1 MDFNNVWMIAP
12 IMAILSIATGLFI
25 LRWVRSQDPGSERT
39 RFIGGAIKV
48 GSNAFLKRMYSTLSI
63 FVGLMA
69 VVLLVFLPHPIWL
82 TSTPINNLTLAI
94 SYIFGSI
101 CSGLAGYVG
110 MDVATDSNMRSATAA
125 AKHGISKAFQVAY
138 RGGAVMGLAVV
149 GLALFGVSVVYFI
162 TGDPTYIVGF
172 SFGASAMALFAKAG
186 GGIFTKT
193 ADIAA
198 DLVGKVEMGL
208 EEDDPRNPAVIA
220 DNVGD
225 NVGDCAGMGA
235 DLFDSYVASLMA
247 VMVLGVALGGYHI
260 ELPLVFAGI
269 GVITSIIGVFLVN
282 VKEGQEPGP
291 ILNNGTYLATAIYL
305 TLSGAATYL
314 LGYEWKIWGAAAV
327 GLIVGVIIGMTTDFF
342 TSGDKGPTQ
351 KTAEASQTGPAITII
366 TGFSYGLLS
375 VLPPLVGIGLGSFL
389 AYTLGESI
397 GPGYGFYGIGIAAFG
412 MLSIVGMVIASD
424 SFGPIGDNA
433 KGIAEMS
440 GLGEKS
446 VEILDK
452 LDAAGNTSKAITKGF
467 AIGAAG
473 LTVISILAAFKE
485 QADAQLGTHLTFDLM
500 NPVVMAG
507 AFIGVAMPPVFSAL
521 LMLGVGKNAQ
531 RMIEEVRRQFRE
543 IKGLREAVPGVNP
556 DYAKCVDIA
565 TVGALQELLPATL
578 IVIVTT
584 LAVGLIF
591 GVQGLGG
598 YLAGTIFSGLVFA
611 LLMSNAGGLWDNA
624 KKFIEAGNLGGKH
637 SEAHKAAVIGDTVGD
652 PFKDTAGP
660 SLNTMIT
667 VIGLI
672 ANIFL
677 PLFLLYALIR

>member
-1 MDFNNVWMIAP
+1 MVFENAWYIAP
-12 IMAILSIATGLFI
+12 LVAISSILTGFFI
-25 LRWVRSQDPGSERT
+25 LRWVKSQDPGSERT
-39 RFIGGAIKV
+39 RFIGGAIKQ
-48 GSNAFLKRMYSTLSI
+48 GSQAFLNRMFRTLAM
-63 FVGLMA
+63 FVAVMA
-69 VVLLVFLPHPIWL
+69 LILFIFLPHPIWL
-82 TSTPINNLTLAI
+82 TSTPVNNVMLAVA
-94 SYIFGSI
+94 YIFGSL

-125 AKHGISKAFQVAY
+125 QKGISKAFQVSY

-149 GLALFGVSVVYFI
+149 GLALSGISVVYYI
-162 TGDPTYIVGF
+162 TKDPTYIVGF

-186 GGIFTKT
+186 GGIYTKT

-198 DLVGKVEMGL
+198 DLVGKVEMNL

-247 VMVLGVALGGYHI
+247 VMLLGVVIGGYYV

-269 GVITSIIGVFLVN
+269 GVLTSIIGVFLVN
-282 VKEGQEPGP
+282 VREGQEPGP
-291 ILNNGTYLATAIYL
+291 ILNNGTYTATILYL
-305 TLSGAATYL
+305 ILSGAATFL
-314 LGYEWKIWGAAAV
+314 LGYEWRIWGAAACGLVV
-327 GLIVGVIIGMTTDFF
+327 GIIIGMTTNFF
-342 TSGDKGPTQ
+342 TSGDKTPTRR
-351 KTAEASQTGPAITII
+351 TAEASQTGPAVTII

-375 VLPPLVGIGLGSFL
+375 IFPPLVGIGVGSYL
-389 AYTLGESI
+389 AYSLCEAI
-397 GPGYGFYGIGIAAFG
+397 GSGYGVYGVGIAAFG

-440 GLGEKS
+440 KMKS
-446 VEILDK
+446 ETIDILNK

-473 LTVISILAAFKE
+473 LTVISILAAYKE
-485 QADAQLGTHLTFDLM
+485 VAETQMLSKVTFDLM
-500 NPVVMAG
+500 NPIVLAG
-507 AFIGVAMPPVFSAL
+507 AFIGVAMPPIFSAL
-521 LMLGVGKNAQ
+521 LMLGVGRNAQ

-543 IKGLREAVPGVNP
+543 IPGLLEGKPGVNP

-565 TVGALQELLPATL
+565 TIGAIQELLPATI
-578 IVIVTT
+578 IVIVVT
-584 LAVGLIF
+584 LVVGFVF
-591 GVQGLGG
+591 GIQGLGG
-598 YLAGTIFSGLVFA
+598 YLAGSIFSGLVFA

-624 KKFIEAGNLGGKH
+624 KKYIEEGNLGGKH
-637 SEAHKAAVIGDTVGD
+637 SDAHKAAVIGDTVGD

-660 SLNTMIT
+660 SLNTMVT
-667 VIGLI
+667 VMGLV

-677 PLFLLYALIR
+677 PLFLLFALIR

>member
-1 MDFNNVWMIAP
+1 
-12 IMAILSIATGLFI
+12 MAILSILTGLYI
-25 LRWVRSQDPGSERT
+25 LRWVKSQDPGSERT
-39 RFIGGAIKV
+39 RFIGGAIKE
-48 GSNAFLKRMYSTLSI
+48 GSQAFLSRMYRTLAM
-63 FVGLMA
+63 FVA
-69 VVLLVFLPHPIWL
+69 VMSLVLFVFLPHPIWL
-82 TSTPINNLTLAI
+82 TSTPMNNVMLAVA
-94 SYIFGSI
+94 YLFGSL
-101 CSGLAGYVG
+101 CSGVAGYIG

-125 AKHGISKAFQVAY
+125 QKGISKAFQVSY
-138 RGGAVMGLAVV
+138 RGGSVMGLAVV
-149 GLALFGVSVVYFI
+149 GLALAGVSVVYFI
-162 TGDPTYIVGF
+162 TKDPTYIVGF
-172 SFGASAMALFAKAG
+172 SFGASAIALFAKAG
-186 GGIFTKT
+186 GGIYTKT

-198 DLVGKVEMGL
+198 DLVGKVELDL

-247 VMVLGVALGGYHI
+247 VMILGVFIGGYYV

-269 GVITSIIGVFLVN
+269 GVLTSIIGVFLVN

-291 ILNNGTYLATAIYL
+291 VLNNGTYTATILYL
-305 TLSGAATYL
+305 ILSGVATYL
-314 LGYEWKIWGAAAV
+314 LGYEWRIWGAAAC
-327 GLIVGVIIGMTTDFF
+327 GLVAGVVIGMTTDYF
-342 TSGDKGPTQ
+342 TSGDKPPTQ
-351 KTAEASQTGPAITII
+351 KTAEASQTGPALTII

-375 VLPPLVGIGLGSFL
+375 VLPPLVGIGVGSYV
-389 AYTLGESI
+389 AYALCEAI
-397 GPGYGFYGIGIAAFG
+397 GPGYGVYGVGIAAFG

-440 GLGEKS
+440 GMKKET
-446 VEILDK
+446 VDILDK

-473 LTVISILAAFKE
+473 LTVISILAAYKE
-485 QADAQLGTHLTFDLM
+485 VAEAQIAGKVTFDLM

-521 LMLGVGKNAQ
+521 LMLGVGRNAQ

-543 IKGLREAVPGVNP
+543 IPGLREGKPGVNP

-565 TVGALQELLPATL
+565 TIGAIQELLPATIL
-578 IVIVTT
+578 IIVAT
-584 LAVGLIF
+584 LAVGFIF

-598 YLAGTIFSGLVFA
+598 YLAGSIFSGLVFA

-624 KKFIEAGNLGGKH
+624 KKYIEAGNLGGKH

-660 SLNTMIT
+660 SLNTMVT

-672 ANIFL
+672 ATIFL
-677 PLFLLYALIR
+677 PLFLLFALIH

>member
-1 MDFNNVWMIAP
+1 LAFENVWLIAP
-12 IMAILSIATGLFI
+12 AVAILSIFTGIYI
-25 LRWVRSQDPGSERT
+25 LRWVKSQDPGSERT
-39 RFIGGAIKV
+39 RFIGGAIKQ
-48 GSNAFLKRMYSTLSI
+48 GSQAFLNRMYRTLAI
-63 FVGLMA
+63 FVGIMA
-69 VVLLVFLPHPIWL
+69 VVLFVFLPHPIWL
-82 TSTPINNLTLAI
+82 TSTPISNVMLAAA
-94 SYIFGSI
+94 YVFGSL
-101 CSGLAGYVG
+101 CSGVAGFIG

-125 AKHGISKAFQVAY
+125 QTGISKAFQISY

-149 GLALFGVSVVYFI
+149 GLALAGVSIVYFI
-162 TGDPTYIVGF
+162 TKDPTFIVGF

-186 GGIFTKT
+186 GGIYTKT

-198 DLVGKVEMGL
+198 DLVGKVEMNL

-247 VMVLGVALGGYHI
+247 VMLLGVILGGYYV

-269 GVITSIIGVFLVN
+269 GVLTSIIGVFLVN

-291 ILNNGTYLATAIYL
+291 ILNNGTYTATAIYL
-305 TLSGAATYL
+305 ALSGIATYL
-314 LGYEWKIWGAAAV
+314 LGYEWRIWGAAAC
-327 GLIVGVIIGMTTDFF
+327 GLIVGVVIGLTTDFF

-351 KTAEASQTGPAITII
+351 KTAEASATGPAVTII

-375 VLPPLVGIGLGSFL
+375 VLPPLVGIGVGSWL
-389 AYTLGESI
+389 AYSLCEGI
-397 GPGYGFYGIGIAAFG
+397 GPGYGVYGVGIAAFG

-440 GLGEKS
+440 GMKS
-446 VEILDK
+446 ETVDILDK

-473 LTVISILAAFKE
+473 LTVISILAAYKE
-485 QADAQLGTHLTFDLM
+485 VADAQLHGSLTFDLM

-521 LMLGVGKNAQ
+521 LMLGVGRNAQ

-543 IKGLREAVPGVNP
+543 IPGLREAKPGVNP

-565 TVGALQELLPATL
+565 TIGALKELMPATIL
-578 IVIVTT
+578 IIVAT
-584 LAVGLIF
+584 LAVGFIF
-591 GVQGLGG
+591 GIQGLGG
-598 YLAGTIFSGLVFA
+598 YLAGAIFSGLVFA

-624 KKFIEAGNLGGKH
+624 KKYIEAGNMGGKH
-637 SEAHKAAVIGDTVGD
+637 SDAHKAAVIGDTVGD

-660 SLNTMIT
+660 SLNTMVT
-667 VIGLI
+667 VIGLV

>member
-1 MDFNNVWMIAP
+1 MIFENAWMIAP
-12 IMAILSIATGLFI
+12 LIAILSILTGIYI
-25 LRWVRSQDPGSERT
+25 LRWVKSQDPGNEKT
-39 RFIGGAIKV
+39 RFIGGAIKE
-48 GSNAFLKRMYSTLSI
+48 GSKAFLRRMYTTLGI
-63 FVGLMA
+63 FVVVMA
-69 VVLLVFLPHPIWL
+69 LVLFILLPHPIWL
-82 TSTPINNLTLAI
+82 TKTPMNNVMLAAA
-94 SYIFGSI
+94 YIFGSL
-101 CSGLAGYVG
+101 CSGVAGYIG

-125 AKHGISKAFQVAY
+125 QKGISKAFQVSY

-149 GLALFGVSVVYFI
+149 GLALAGVSLVYFI
-162 TGDPTYIVGF
+162 TKDPTFIVGF

-208 EEDDPRNPAVIA
+208 NEDDPRNPAVIA

-247 VMVLGVALGGYHI
+247 VMLLGVVIGGYYV
-260 ELPLVFAGI
+260 ELPLVFAGL
-269 GVITSIIGVFLVN
+269 GVLASIIGVFLVN
-282 VKEGQEPGP
+282 VKEGKEPGP
-291 ILNNGTYLATAIYL
+291 VLNNGTYMATILYL
-305 TLSGAATYL
+305 GLSGVATYF
-314 LGYEWKIWGAAAV
+314 LGYEWRIWGAAAC
-327 GLIVGVIIGMTTDFF
+327 GLIVGVVIGITTDFF
-342 TSGDKGPTQ
+342 TSGDKAPTQ
-351 KTAEASQTGPAITII
+351 KTAQASQTGPAVTII

-375 VLPPLVGIGLGSFL
+375 VFPPLVGIGVGSYL
-389 AYTLGESI
+389 AYILCESI
-397 GPGYGFYGIGIAAFG
+397 GQGYGVYGVGIAAFG

-440 GLGEKS
+440 GMKEET
-446 VEILDK
+446 VDILDK

-473 LTVISILAAFKE
+473 LTVISILAAFKGV
-485 QADAQLGTHLTFDLM
+485 ADAQMVGKVTFDLM

-507 AFIGVAMPPVFSAL
+507 AFIGIAIPPVFSAL
-521 LMLGVGKNAQ
+521 LMLGVGRNVQ
-531 RMIEEVRRQFRE
+531 RMIEEVHRQFRE
-543 IKGLREAVPGVNP
+543 IPGLREAKPGVNP

-565 TVGALQELLPATL
+565 TIGALQELLPATIII
-578 IVIVTT
+578 IVVT

-591 GVQGLGG
+591 GIQGLGG
-598 YLAGTIFSGLVFA
+598 YLAGNIFSGLVFA

-624 KKFIEAGNLGGKH
+624 KKYIEAGNLGGKN
-637 SEAHKAAVIGDTVGD
+637 SDAHKAAVIGDTVGD

-660 SLNTMIT
+660 SLNTMVT
-667 VIGLI
+667 VIGLV

>member
-1 MDFNNVWMIAP
+1 MVFENVWLIAP
-12 IMAILSIATGLFI
+12 LMAILSILTGLYI
-25 LRWVRSQDPGSERT
+25 LRWVKSQDPGNERT
-39 RFIGGAIKV
+39 RFIGGAIKE
-48 GSNAFLKRMYSTLSI
+48 GSQAFLSRMYRTLAM
-63 FVGLMA
+63 FVA
-69 VVLLVFLPHPIWL
+69 VMSLVLFVFLPHPIWL
-82 TSTPINNLTLAI
+82 TSTPMNNVMLAVA
-94 SYIFGSI
+94 YLFGSL
-101 CSGLAGYVG
+101 CSGVAGYIG

-125 AKHGISKAFQVAY
+125 QKGISKAFQVSY
-138 RGGAVMGLAVV
+138 RGGSVMGLAVV
-149 GLALFGVSVVYFI
+149 GLALAGVSVVYFI
-162 TGDPTYIVGF
+162 TKDPTYIVGF

-186 GGIFTKT
+186 GGIYTKT

-198 DLVGKVEMGL
+198 DLVGKVELDL

-247 VMVLGVALGGYHI
+247 VMILGVFIGGYYV

-269 GVITSIIGVFLVN
+269 GVLTSIIGVFLVN

-291 ILNNGTYLATAIYL
+291 VLNNGTYTATILYL
-305 TLSGAATYL
+305 ILSGVATYL
-314 LGYEWKIWGAAAV
+314 LGYEWKIWGAAAC
-327 GLIVGVIIGMTTDFF
+327 GLVAGVIIGMTTDYF
-342 TSGDKGPTQ
+342 TSGDKPPTQ
-351 KTAEASQTGPAITII
+351 KTAEASQTGPALTII

-375 VLPPLVGIGLGSFL
+375 VLPPLVGIGVGSYV
-389 AYTLGESI
+389 AYALCEAI
-397 GPGYGFYGIGIAAFG
+397 GPGYGVYGVGIAAFG

-440 GLGEKS
+440 GMKKET
-446 VEILDK
+446 VDILDK

-473 LTVISILAAFKE
+473 LTVISILAAYKE
-485 QADAQLGTHLTFDLM
+485 VAEAQFIGKVTFDLM

-521 LMLGVGKNAQ
+521 LMLGVGRNAQ

-543 IKGLREAVPGVNP
+543 IPGLREGKPGVNP

-565 TVGALQELLPATL
+565 TVGALQELMPATIL
-578 IVIVTT
+578 IIVAT
-584 LAVGLIF
+584 LAVGFIF

-598 YLAGTIFSGLVFA
+598 YLAGSIFSGLVFA

-624 KKFIEAGNLGGKH
+624 KKYIEAGNLGGKH

-660 SLNTMIT
+660 SLNTMVT
-667 VIGLI
+667 VIGLV

-677 PLFLLYALIR
+677 PLFLAYALIQ

>member
-12 IMAILSIATGLFI
+12 IVAILSIATGLFI

-82 TSTPINNLTLAI
+82 TSTPMNNLTLAV

-247 VMVLGVALGGYHI
+247 VMILGVALGGYHV

-305 TLSGAATYL
+305 TLSGIATYL

-351 KTAEASQTGPAITII
+351 KTAEASQTGQAITII
-366 TGFSYGLLS
+366 TGYSYGLLS

-389 AYTLGESI
+389 AYTLAESI
-397 GPGYGFYGIGIAAFG
+397 GPGYG
-412 MLSIVGMVIASD
+412 
-424 SFGPIGDNA
+424 
-433 KGIAEMS
+433 
-440 GLGEKS
+440 
-446 VEILDK
+446 
-452 LDAAGNTSKAITKGF
+452 
-467 AIGAAG
+467 
-473 LTVISILAAFKE
+473 
-485 QADAQLGTHLTFDLM
+485 
-500 NPVVMAG
+500 
-507 AFIGVAMPPVFSAL
+507 
-521 LMLGVGKNAQ
+521 
-531 RMIEEVRRQFRE
+531 
-543 IKGLREAVPGVNP
+543 
-556 DYAKCVDIA
+556 
-565 TVGALQELLPATL
+565 
-578 IVIVTT
+578 
-584 LAVGLIF
+584 
-591 GVQGLGG
+591 
-598 YLAGTIFSGLVFA
+598 
-611 LLMSNAGGLWDNA
+611 
-624 KKFIEAGNLGGKH
+624 
-637 SEAHKAAVIGDTVGD
+637 
-652 PFKDTAGP
+652 
-660 SLNTMIT
+660 
-667 VIGLI
+667 
-672 ANIFL
+672 
-677 PLFLLYALIR
+677 

>member
-1 MDFNNVWMIAP
+1 LDFNNAWMIAP
-12 IMAILSIATGLFI
+12 AVAILSISTGLYI
-25 LRWVRSQDPGSERT
+25 LRWVKSQDPGSERT

-48 GSNAFLKRMYSTLSI
+48 GSNAFLKRMYGTLSI

-69 VVLLVFLPHPIWL
+69 VVLFIFLPHPIWL
-82 TSTPINNLTLAI
+82 TSTPMNNITLAV

-125 AKHGISKAFQVAY
+125 AKHGISKAFQIAY

-149 GLALFGVSVVYFI
+149 GLALFGVSIVYFL

-247 VMVLGVALGGYHI
+247 VMILGVTLGGYHV

-305 TLSGAATYL
+305 TLSGIATYL

-375 VLPPLVGIGLGSFL
+375 VLPPLVGIGLGSYL
-389 AYTLGESI
+389 AYTLAESI

-485 QADAQLGTHLTFDLM
+485 QADAQLGSHLTFDLM

-578 IVIVTT
+578 IVIITT

-667 VIGLI
+667 VIGLV

>member
-1 MDFNNVWMIAP
+1 MV
-12 IMAILSIATGLFI
+12 LS
-25 LRWVRSQDPGSERT
+25 V
-39 RFIGGAIKV
+39 
-48 GSNAFLKRMYSTLSI
+48 
-63 FVGLMA
+63 
-69 VVLLVFLPHPIWL
+69 LPHPIWL
-82 TSTPINNLTLAI
+82 TSTPMNNITLAV

-125 AKHGISKAFQVAY
+125 AKHGISKAFQIAY

-149 GLALFGVSVVYFI
+149 GLALFGVSIVYFL

-247 VMVLGVALGGYHI
+247 VMILGVTLGGYHV

-305 TLSGAATYL
+305 TLSGIATYL

-375 VLPPLVGIGLGSFL
+375 VLPPLVGIGLGSYL
-389 AYTLGESI
+389 AYTLAESI

-485 QADAQLGTHLTFDLM
+485 QADAQLGSHLTFDLM

-578 IVIVTT
+578 IVIITT

-667 VIGLI
+667 VIGLV